1 VCSVCSKFFES
12 QSKLDDHYRKHTG
25 EKPFLCNI
33 CGSSFRYKGD
43 RTKHLKNLHG
53 ATSARLP
60 PPLLPPPTA
69 ASETSAT
76 VVMSDERS
84 GAVKTTMEA
93 FGDGGGDDKMP
104 SPMLASESSANS
116 AARGAAKSEPVE
128 SSPPPPLSLFPM
140 AAAAVDEHSLVSAL
154 LPIHQAGQPAATA
167 EETVTI
173 ALDEV
178 MQFAQPTVVTE
189 YY

>member
-1 VCSVCSKFFES
+1 MK
-12 QSKLDDHYRKHTG
+12 
-25 EKPFLCNI
+25 
-33 CGSSFRYKGD
+33 
-43 RTKHLKNLHG
+43 
-53 ATSARLP
+53 
-60 PPLLPPPTA
+60 TA
-69 ASETSAT
+69 LEDFS
-76 VVMSDERS
+76 
-84 GAVKTTMEA
+84 
-93 FGDGGGDDKMP
+93 GGGKTP

-116 AARGAAKSEPVE
+116 AARGAAKSEPAE
-128 SSPPPPLSLFPM
+128 SPPPLSLFPM
-140 AAAAVDEHSLVSAL
+140 AAAAVDEHSLVSGL

>member
-1 VCSVCSKFFES
+1 MICQGYNEFHLGNF
-12 QSKLDDHYRKHTG
+12 DI
-25 EKPFLCNI
+25 PFVYHRCFLP
-33 CGSSFRYKGD
+33 GD

-53 ATSARLP
+53 VTTARLP
-60 PPLLPPPTA
+60 PPPLPA
-69 ASETSAT
+69 ASTATSPNETSTSAT
-76 VVMSDERS
+76 VVMSEGS
-84 GAVKTTMEA
+84 ETVKVGIDA
-93 FGDGGGDDKMP
+93 GDGSVGKMP

-116 AARGAAKSEPVE
+116 SMTRVGAKSEPVE
-128 SSPPPPLSLFPM
+128 TSPTPPPSLFQLP
-140 AAAAVDEHSLVSAL
+140 AAAAVPTDSLSLVSAL
-154 LPIHQAGQPAATA
+154 LPVVPGQPAATA